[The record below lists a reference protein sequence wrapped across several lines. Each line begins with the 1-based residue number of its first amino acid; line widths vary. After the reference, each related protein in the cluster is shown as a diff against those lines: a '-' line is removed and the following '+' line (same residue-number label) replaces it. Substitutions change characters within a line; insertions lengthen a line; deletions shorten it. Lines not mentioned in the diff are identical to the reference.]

1 MISCFP
7 MECFGDRFLQLLN
20 PDDIKS
26 AILTLDFAP
35 DVYKE
40 ETSILFFSLD
50 APALHSPPSVLLDFS
65 ALDNFV
71 GMEVGGM

>member
-1 MISCFP
+1 
-7 MECFGDRFLQLLN
+7 MECFGDRSLQLLN

-26 AILTLDFAP
+26 VILTLDFAP

-50 APALHSPPSVLLDFS
+50 PPAQPSSLSFLLDFS
-65 ALDNFV
+65 ELDIFV
-71 GMEVGGM
+71 GIEDGGM